1 MERSK
6 VVVDTCVFIDFL
18 RAKDKKTT
26 VLYNIPTNKQ
36 IYISSVTLYEL
47 LMGATNEQKEEDIR
61 LLTEGLVV
69 LPFDEDAS
77 RRASEIYHHLRKENK
92 MIEFR
97 DIFIAATCLVYSL
110 PVITTNKNHFQRIQ
124 GLGLG

>member
-1 MERSK
+1 MEHSK
-6 VVVDTCVFIDFL
+6 VVIDTCIFIDFL

-26 VLYNIPTNKQ
+26 VLYSIPDNIQ

-61 LLTEGLVV
+61 LLTESLVI
-69 LPFDEDAS
+69 LPFDEDVS
-77 RRASEIYHHLRKENK
+77 RRASEIYHRLRKENK

-97 DIFIAATCLVYSL
+97 DIFIAATCLVNGL
-110 PVITTNKNHFQRIQ
+110 PVISTNKNHFQRIQ
-124 GLGLG
+124 GLELG

>member
-6 VVVDTCVFIDFL
+6 VVIDTCIFIDFL

-26 VLYNIPTNKQ
+26 VLYNIPDNMQ

-47 LMGATNEQKEEDIR
+47 LMGSTNEQKEEDIR
-61 LLTEGLVV
+61 LLTEGLII
-69 LPFDEDAS
+69 LPFDEDVS
-77 RRASEIYHHLRKENK
+77 RRASEIYHRLRKENK

-97 DIFIAATCLVYSL
+97 DIFIAATCLVYGL
-110 PVITTNKNHFQRIQ
+110 PVISTNKNHFQRIQ
-124 GLGLG
+124 GLELG

>member
-6 VVVDTCVFIDFL
+6 VVIDTCIFIDFL

-26 VLYNIPTNKQ
+26 VLYSIPDNIQ

-61 LLTEGLVV
+61 LLTEGLVI
-69 LPFDEDAS
+69 LPFDEDVS
-77 RRASEIYHHLRKENK
+77 RRASEIYHRLRKENK

-97 DIFIAATCLVYSL
+97 DIFIAATCLVYGM

-124 GLGLG
+124 GLELG

>member
-26 VLYNIPTNKQ
+26 VLYNIPANKQ

-69 LPFDEDAS
+69 LPFDEDVS

-97 DIFIAATCLVYSL
+97 DIFIAATCLVYSI
-110 PVITTNKNHFQRIQ
+110 PIITTNKNHFQRIQ